1 MSATD
6 VAEKAESTNLKACP
20 HTFAYIVYMS
30 KIIVTVLLTEV
41 RSYFG
46 KIVALTAFVFI
57 YIYVNSN

>member
-6 VAEKAESTNLKACP
+6 VAEKAESTNLKGGP

-57 YIYVNSN
+57 